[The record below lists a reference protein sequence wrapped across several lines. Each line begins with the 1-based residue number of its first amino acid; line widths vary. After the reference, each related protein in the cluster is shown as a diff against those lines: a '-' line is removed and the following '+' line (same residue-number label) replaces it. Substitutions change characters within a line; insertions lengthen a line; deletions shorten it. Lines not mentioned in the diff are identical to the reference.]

1 MYNINKRKE
10 INSQRTNLYI
20 DVHIRINLFILML
33 YVYPTNSNM
42 IISYVFLKVKHY
54 GLFSKVL

>member
-1 MYNINKRKE
+1 MYSIKKRKE
-10 INSQRTNLYI
+10 INPQRNNLYI
-20 DVHIRINLFILML
+20 DVHIRINLFTLVL

-54 GLFSKVL
+54 E